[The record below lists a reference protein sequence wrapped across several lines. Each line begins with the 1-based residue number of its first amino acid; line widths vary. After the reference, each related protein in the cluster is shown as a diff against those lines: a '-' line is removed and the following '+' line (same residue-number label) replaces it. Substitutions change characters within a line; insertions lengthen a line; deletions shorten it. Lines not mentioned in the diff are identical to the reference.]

1 MDPEALRGRLD
12 GELVLP
18 GDGGYDESRAIW
30 NAMHD
35 RRPALIVRPRSTG
48 DVVAALAFAREAGLP
63 VAIRG
68 GGHSV
73 AGYGTVDGG
82 LVIDHSLMRGVEVD
96 GDRRI
101 VRAEAGATLADLD
114 RATQEHGLAVPIG
127 VISATGIAGLTL
139 GGGVGWLTRA
149 YGLTADNLV
158 AAEMVTADGS
168 VVRASEVDEPE
179 LFWGL
184 RGGGG
189 NFGVVVAFE
198 LRAYPLGPTTH
209 GGNLVYHRPH
219 WTDALRAFRDW
230 TADLPDSTTAI
241 VTFMTPPPSWEL
253 GAETLMIIGFSWA
266 GTDADEAARTV
277 APLRRAL
284 PADVELLDPVPWV
297 AWQSAADELFPKGV
311 RAYWKNVALD
321 ALGDEA
327 IEAIVRAA
335 DAMAPRKAGLDIH
348 HMGGAFAACAAGGDP
363 VPEPQRRLLG
373 QLLRSLGRAGGRR
386 GRAELGPRRPRRA
399 AAPRRGGGVR
409 ELPGLGPRRR
419 RSAGRRAGHLWGGE
433 ARPAPRAE
441 AALGPGERVSPEP
454 QHRSCRLTAWAGP
467 LEPRILRGRDFFVV
481 AAAYLS

>member
-1 MDPEALRGRLD
+1 MDAEMLRGQLD

-18 GDGGYDESRAIW
+18 GDDGYDDARAIW

-35 RRPALIVRPRSTG
+35 RQPALIVRPRSTG
-48 DVVAALAFAREAGLP
+48 DVVAALAFAREEGLP

-73 AGYGTVDGG
+73 AGYGTVEGG
-82 LVIDHSLMRGVEVD
+82 LVIDHSLMRGVDVD
-96 GDRRI
+96 ADRRI

-198 LRAYPLGPTTH
+198 LRAYPLGPTVH
-209 GGNLVYHRPH
+209 GGNLVYHRPK
-219 WTDALRAFRDW
+219 WTDALRAFRQW
-230 TADLPDSTTAI
+230 TTELPDRTTAI

-253 GAETLMIIGFSWA
+253 GKETLMIIGFSWA
-266 GTDADEAARTV
+266 GPDADAAARTV
-277 APLRRAL
+277 APLRQAL
-284 PADVELLDPVPWV
+284 PADVELLDPMPWV

-321 ALGDEA
+321 ALGDAA

-335 DAMAPRKAGLDIH
+335 DAIAPRKAGIDIH
-348 HMGGAFAACAAGGDP
+348 HMGGAFARVPEVATPFPNRSAAYWVNCYGVWDSPEGDEAGRSWARDAHAALLPYAAAGEYVNFLGSAAGDADP
-363 VPEPQRRLLG
+363 
-373 QLLRSLGRAGGRR
+373 
-386 GRAELGPRRPRRA
+386 RA
-399 AAPRRGGGVR
+399 AALAAYGEAKLARLR
-409 ELPGLGPRRR
+409 ELKQRWDPDNVFRLNHNIDP
-419 RSAGRRAGHLWGGE
+419 AG
-433 ARPAPRAE
+433 
-441 AALGPGERVSPEP
+441 
-454 QHRSCRLTAWAGP
+454 
-467 LEPRILRGRDFFVV
+467 
-481 AAAYLS
+481 